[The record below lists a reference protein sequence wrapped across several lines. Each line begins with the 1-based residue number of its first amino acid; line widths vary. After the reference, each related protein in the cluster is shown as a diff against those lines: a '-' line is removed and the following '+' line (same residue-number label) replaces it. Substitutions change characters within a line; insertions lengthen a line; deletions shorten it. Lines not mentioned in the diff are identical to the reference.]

1 MSRDHVERLAL
12 RVTREILDLEE
23 EMVSLEPPE
32 TPDPPA
38 QLDHLDH
45 QAWEGT
51 LLLRWLEVLMR
62 RLEVLRW
69 V

>member
-1 MSRDHVERLAL
+1 MSRDHVEKLAL
-12 RVTREILDLEE
+12 RVIGEILDLEE
-23 EMVSLEPPE
+23 EMVSLAPLE
-32 TPDPPA
+32 TPDPLA
-38 QLDHLDH
+38 HLAH
-45 QAWEGT
+45 QDLEGT

>member
-1 MSRDHVERLAL
+1 VSRDHVEKLAL
-12 RVTREILDLEE
+12 RVIREILDLEE
-23 EMVSLEPPE
+23 EMVSLVPPE

-38 QLDHLDH
+38 HLDHLDH
-45 QAWEGT
+45 QGLEGT